1 MGPMR
6 LMGDVIMTFFL
17 TQQYPWFAKTTMQ
30 HYTKH
35 NLLRYPFRQGSVPAA
50 SSAPLQ
56 SPLECSTKKAL
67 GVLGIVGRGAE
78 VEGVRCFRLQL

>member
-6 LMGDVIMTFFL
+6 LMGDVIMTMVDPTVPL
-17 TQQYPWFAKTTMQ
+17 VCKTTMQ

-78 VEGVRCFRLQL
+78 VEGVRRFRLQL